1 MHPAGLVIENFCR
14 LTHAKPTR
22 QPGWHALAGG
32 SNADKTAVVD
42 TPGALLAASPP
53 MAATCH
59 KMGPPE
65 APPDDPDM
73 MVRRRP
79 AWNDG
84 ESPP

>member
-14 LTHAKPTR
+14 LTHAKPTG
-22 QPGWHALAGG
+22 QHALAGG
-32 SNADKTAVVD
+32 NNADKTAVVD
-42 TPGALLAASPP
+42 TPGALLTASPS
-53 MAATCH
+53 MAATCR
-59 KMGPPE
+59 KMGLPE
-65 APPDDPDM
+65 ATPDDPDM